1 MLTRLLTLVAD
12 RSPAG
17 GGLALSA
24 PPHLFPPVPGRPA
37 SRKYSPC
44 SGRDFLRRSE
54 EHTSELQSPCISY
67 AVFCLNKKIDI
78 VGRRV
83 GSRHRRRLK
92 PLQKVDKISVGI
104 KSNFISNTANQIC
117 GVNVCILLQA
127 MTKTTLT
134 S

>member
-67 AVFCLNKKIDI
+67 AVFCLDKKDTN
-78 VGRRV
+78 VV
-83 GSRHRRRLK
+83 DLVVLYLFSTLPELHTQAFSHSVHLHRKHQIIERPSSL
-92 PLQKVDKISVGI
+92 P
-104 KSNFISNTANQIC
+104 ANSSASSAHA
-117 GVNVCILLQA
+117 VHHVQA
-127 MTKTTLT
+127 
-134 S
+134 